1 MVKKSFCGQWPDE
14 TLPGRQNWRH
24 QSYLVAK
31 EHKRRKIMSGPY
43 ILFKTSQYKRTELI
57 YGLLGRIEDI
67 KAIWWQ
73 KKSQRKRK
81 KRYCLAT
88 IFYSKHQ
95 NTKLNMSYEWYRSK
109 NCSCKFPRKRTAFGY
124 AFSLRIFQW
133 DTTAFSRI
141 DPRHWLGGPLR
152 NVFRFPLVFLHSW
165 SLQASSKYPK
175 RQADNDYLH
184 LLPVTSRLTYSI
196 ALYYFFLLSGIWN
209 IA

>member
-31 EHKRRKIMSGPY
+31 EHKRRKIMSGP
-43 ILFKTSQYKRTELI
+43 LF
-57 YGLLGRIEDI
+57 
-67 KAIWWQ
+67 
-73 KKSQRKRK
+73 
-81 KRYCLAT
+81 C
-88 IFYSKHQ
+88 SKHQ
-95 NTKLNMSYEWYRSK
+95 NTKELNWTDIWPAWQNWRHQSNLVAKEISTQKKEEILSGHYILFKTPKYKIEYEWYRSK